1 MIRFSMPS
9 MSIGKTQWGDASL
22 PWREVKCIIQTIQQ
36 YLQFPFVRYTLVV
49 GTLIALCSLLLGV
62 TLVLKRFSF
71 VGDRLSHV
79 AFGAM
84 LIAGVLHITNDMLF
98 VMPVTIACFI
108 LVEKVVAAVRR
119 RVNMMCVGSIVTPP
133 PSSSSQLCLRLPLHR
148 S

>member
-1 MIRFSMPS
+1 M
-9 MSIGKTQWGDASL
+9 

-36 YLQFPFVRYTLVV
+36 YLKYPYVRYTLMV
-49 GTLIALCSLLLGV
+49 GTPVTLCSLLLGV

-98 VMPVTIACFI
+98 EMPVTIAYFI

-119 RVNMMCVGSIVTPP
+119 RVNMMCVGGCVTPP

>member
-22 PWREVKCIIQTIQQ
+22 PWREMKCIIQTIQQ
-36 YLQFPFVRYTLVV
+36 YLKYPYVRYTLMV
-49 GTLIALCSLLLGV
+49 GTPVTLCSLLLGV

-84 LIAGVLHITNDMLF
+84 LITAYCTSQ
-98 VMPVTIACFI
+98 TICCS
-108 LVEKVVAAVRR
+108 R
-119 RVNMMCVGSIVTPP
+119 C
-133 PSSSSQLCLRLPLHR
+133 Q
-148 S
+148 

>member
-36 YLQFPFVRYTLVV
+36 YLKYPYVRYTLMV
-49 GTLIALCSLLLGV
+49 GTPVTLCSLLLGV

-98 VMPVTIACFI
+98 VMPVTKNTASFLLSPKALSLPNKKENRPG
-108 LVEKVVAAVRR
+108 LVD
-119 RVNMMCVGSIVTPP
+119 
-133 PSSSSQLCLRLPLHR
+133 PLAYYLGNT
-148 S
+148 